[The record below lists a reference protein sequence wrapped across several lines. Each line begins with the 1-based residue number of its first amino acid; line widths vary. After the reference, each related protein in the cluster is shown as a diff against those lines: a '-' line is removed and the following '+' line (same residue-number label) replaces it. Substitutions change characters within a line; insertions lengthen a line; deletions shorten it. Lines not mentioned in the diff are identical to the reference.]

1 MTCFKS
7 LRFNFYLHE
16 VVSNVRDFWLIL
28 GLTLYLILIWPKW
41 PKCDRKKC
49 LNFVLSILRHC
60 NAVACQENTS
70 INARKTTKGLVAVE
84 TTQVKKISFVNT
96 EEVLCFSGNSTKT
109 ESRSSQTDPL
119 SKIMHALE
127 VPA

>member
-16 VVSNVRDFWLIL
+16 VVSNVRDFGLIL
-28 GLTLYLILIWPKW
+28 GLTLYLILIW
-41 PKCDRKKC
+41 R
-49 LNFVLSILRHC
+49 NGQ
-60 NAVACQENTS
+60 NAIAKNVS
-70 INARKTTKGLVAVE
+70 INAKKTTKGLVAVE

>member
-1 MTCFKS
+1 MAKM
-7 LRFNFYLHE
+7 R
-16 VVSNVRDFWLIL
+16 WQ
-28 GLTLYLILIWPKW
+28 
-41 PKCDRKKC
+41 KC

-70 INARKTTKGLVAVE
+70 INAKKTTKGLVAVE